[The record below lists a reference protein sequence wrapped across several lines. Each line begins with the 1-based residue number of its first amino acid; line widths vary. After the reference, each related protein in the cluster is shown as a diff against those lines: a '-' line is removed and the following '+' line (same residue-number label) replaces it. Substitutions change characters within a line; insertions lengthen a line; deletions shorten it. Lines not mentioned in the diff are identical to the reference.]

1 MIKIEKDK
9 KYLVTGG
16 SGFLGV
22 KVIQRIL
29 DEGGKVVILSRD
41 EGKLIEVNQKFP
53 SVEFYTGD
61 ICDPFNVHQAMRG
74 VEGVFHLAAFKH
86 VGVAEALVRE
96 CTRSNVIGSLNILE
110 ESAKVGVKFVV
121 GISTDK
127 ASQVAGVYGA
137 TKYVMERLF
146 TQFEDNYP
154 DIQFRVVRYGNI
166 LYSTGSVLCKW
177 KELLSSGE
185 PVTVTDLKATRFF
198 WPVEQ
203 AVELIWDCLSNAK
216 DSRPYVPEMKAMS
229 VGNLL
234 KAMSKKYL
242 PKDKELI
249 INEIGLQ
256 PGENL
261 HEKILAERGN
271 SNLAEKYTIEEI
283 FEMI

>member
-1 MIKIEKDK
+1 M
-9 KYLVTGG
+9 
-16 SGFLGV
+16 
-22 KVIQRIL
+22 
-29 DEGGKVVILSRD
+29 
-41 EGKLIEVNQKFP
+41 
-53 SVEFYTGD
+53 
-61 ICDPFNVHQAMRG
+61 
-74 VEGVFHLAAFKH
+74 
-86 VGVAEALVRE
+86 
-96 CTRSNVIGSLNILE
+96 
-110 ESAKVGVKFVV
+110 
-121 GISTDK
+121 
-127 ASQVAGVYGA
+127 
-137 TKYVMERLF
+137 
-146 TQFEDNYP
+146 
-154 DIQFRVVRYGNI
+154 
-166 LYSTGSVLCKW
+166 
-177 KELLSSGE
+177 
-185 PVTVTDLKATRFF
+185 
-198 WPVEQ
+198 EQ